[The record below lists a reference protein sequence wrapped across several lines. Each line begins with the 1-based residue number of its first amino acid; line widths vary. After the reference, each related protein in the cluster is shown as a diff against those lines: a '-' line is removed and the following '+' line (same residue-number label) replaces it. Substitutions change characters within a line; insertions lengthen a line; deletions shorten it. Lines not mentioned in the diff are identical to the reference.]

1 MIAVDTS
8 ALIAVVLDEPS
19 KAVCMQVLK
28 TNAGLTMFAAS
39 LVEAAIVAAR
49 RGVTSELQS
58 LLSGLPIK
66 VTPVTADEA
75 RHAVDAYRRWGKGF
89 HPARLN
95 FGDCFAYELAQSHAC
110 PLLYVGEDF
119 AQTDVRAAVTAAC

>member
-8 ALIAVVLDEPS
+8 ALIAVVLDEPG

-28 TNAGLTMFAAS
+28 TNAGLTMSAAS
-39 LVEAAIVAAR
+39 LVEAGIVAAR

-66 VTPVTADEA
+66 VAPVTADEG
-75 RHAVDAYRRWGKGF
+75 RRAVDAYRLW
-89 HPARLN
+89 ARGSTLP
-95 FGDCFAYELAQSHAC
+95 G
-110 PLLYVGEDF
+110 
-119 AQTDVRAAVTAAC
+119 